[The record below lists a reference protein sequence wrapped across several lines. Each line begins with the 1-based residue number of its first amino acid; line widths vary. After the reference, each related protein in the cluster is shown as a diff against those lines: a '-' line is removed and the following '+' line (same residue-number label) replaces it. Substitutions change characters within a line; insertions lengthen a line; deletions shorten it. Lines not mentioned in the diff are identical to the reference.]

1 MLALLIAKIDQN
13 LTSFIHVFKPLH
25 KIPINLRKRNAKYSV
40 SLRPCMVPGAF
51 ERLTTYCT
59 LIYVLRMNR
68 GGARFKVKG
77 GLAVV
82 GRGLGLVSITIEF

>member
-13 LTSFIHVFKPLH
+13 LTSFIHVLVQTVFKPLY

-68 GGARFKVKG
+68 GGARFKVG
-77 GLAVV
+77 GGGGWQL
-82 GRGLGLVSITIEF
+82 